1 MAGEGGPSKGCR
13 ASSLADRWTR
23 WPGRAA
29 LVRVVV
35 RPPWQTGVGLVDTM
49 AGEGGPC
56 KGCRASSL
64 ADRWTRWPGRAALVR
79 VVVRPP
85 WQTGVGLVR

>member
-23 WPGRAA
+23 WPGRAV

-35 RPPWQTGVGLVDTM
+35 RPPWQTGGHD
-49 AGEGGPC
+49 GRGG
-56 KGCRASSL
+56 RSL
-64 ADRWTRWPGRAALVR
+64 
-79 VVVRPP
+79 
-85 WQTGVGLVR
+85 